1 MLDIII
7 PCYNEGKNLKEF
19 YDNTNECLKTI
30 KHNFIFIDDGSSDET
45 MEELKKLYNS
55 DKDRIKIIS
64 FTRNFGKEAA
74 LYAGFLNAKNEL
86 VAVIDADLQQN
97 PKYLVKMYKF
107 LEENKQYDSIAM
119 CQKQDKRRFFQTQ
132 FYNVMNHLSDVH
144 LENGASD
151 FRMFRQNVIEAIIS
165 LSEKNR
171 FSKGIFSYV
180 NSNTYYDEYAVE
192 ERKHGKSS
200 FGFKSSMNY
209 AINGIVAFSTKPLR
223 HITYLGTTTVSISIL
238 YLLIY
243 VIKCLSNTNTS
254 EISILIFLMLF
265 FSGVIITCIGVVGEY
280 VGKIYNETK
289 NRPLF
294 ITKVKIGFDEEI
306 L

>member
-19 YDNTNECLKTI
+19 YDNANECLKAI

-45 MEELKKLYNS
+45 MEELKKIYNN
-55 DKDRIKIIS
+55 DKDRIKIIG
-64 FTRNFGKEAA
+64 FARNFGKEAA
-74 LYAGFLNAKNEL
+74 LYAGFLHAKNEL

-119 CQKQDKRRFFQTQ
+119 CQKQDKKRFLQTQ

-151 FRMFRQNVIEAIIS
+151 FRMFRQSVVAAIIS

-180 NSNTYYDEYAVE
+180 NSNTYYDEYVVE
-192 ERKHGKSS
+192 ERKHGKSN
-200 FGFKSSMNY
+200 FGFKNSMNY

-223 HITYLGTTTVSISIL
+223 YITYLGTTTVSISLL

-243 VIKCLSNTNTS
+243 VIKCLSKTSTS
-254 EISILIFLMLF
+254 EISMLIFLILF
-265 FSGVIITCIGVVGEY
+265 FSGIIITCIGIVGEY

-289 NRPLF
+289 NRPIF